1 DVIRDMLGNMPNY
14 EEATRALYQGDRD
27 IFLKMIQSYPKDVRE
42 YLTLKTQNIF

>member
-1 DVIRDMLGNMPNY
+1 
-14 EEATRALYQGDRD
+14 YQGDRD